1 MTGDGTLDLSHPNRH
16 ANHYITN
23 TIQGRIQDFKLG
35 GGGALNKIKPSG
47 GRREDCWD
55 ISCEKS
61 RFYAKKSFFSNFR
74 GGGAPGS
81 PPPHGSAH
89 AINHYLYM
97 NYIINQFNQEKKNYY
112 KDIIH
117 ACDELYHYIF

>member
-1 MTGDGTLDLSHPNRH
+1 
-16 ANHYITN
+16 
-23 TIQGRIQDFKLG
+23 LG
-35 GGGALNKIKPSG
+35 GG
-47 GRREDCWD
+47 
-55 ISCEKS
+55 
-61 RFYAKKSFFSNFR
+61 
-74 GGGAPGS
+74 GGGAPGAPS
-81 PPPHGSAH
+81 PPGSAH